1 MSPGGPQSP
10 HIRTHHWHAVGG
22 QPTPA
27 VGRPAKRPVGGS
39 AVDTTV
45 APAGLA
51 SHLPAVGGPEGAK
64 KRRRSQGNSKSSAH
78 GAAADGKQPKQAA
91 SKVARNDSA
100 KDAASSG
107 TKSGGRESP
116 QSSDAVAASGH
127 EKEAAKSYDKYC
139 HFCQHVKINMLACT
153 TVGCTHRYCVYCL
166 GVHLRDDTEPST
178 STAWTEGSWKCPTC
192 RSVCCCSTPECSHQH
207 RHCKAFRYRLRRADA
222 ANMRATAAHALV
234 SLAALGGTG
243 PPVTE
248 TAGKASGAAR
258 SKGGKGSNQRSKG
271 PSASA
276 SGQGKSKGDAVCAS
290 AVAGGAGAAAGASLF
305 TEAGDVV
312 PLKVS
317 MAASKGATVGGGATS
332 SLLEMAH
339 LDLEKL
345 RMPTTRPAD
354 RKSVV

>member
-1 MSPGGPQSP
+1 
-10 HIRTHHWHAVGG
+10 
-22 QPTPA
+22 
-27 VGRPAKRPVGGS
+27 
-39 AVDTTV
+39 
-45 APAGLA
+45 
-51 SHLPAVGGPEGAK
+51 
-64 KRRRSQGNSKSSAH
+64 
-78 GAAADGKQPKQAA
+78 
-91 SKVARNDSA
+91 
-100 KDAASSG
+100 
-107 TKSGGRESP
+107 
-116 QSSDAVAASGH
+116 
-127 EKEAAKSYDKYC
+127 
-139 HFCQHVKINMLACT
+139 
-153 TVGCTHRYCVYCL
+153 
-166 GVHLRDDTEPST
+166 
-178 STAWTEGSWKCPTC
+178 
-192 RSVCCCSTPECSHQH
+192 
-207 RHCKAFRYRLRRADA
+207 
-222 ANMRATAAHALV
+222 MRATAAHALV

-345 RMPTTRPAD
+345 RMPTTRPAIA
-354 RKSVV
+354 R